1 MKTIPL
7 DRALSLTGNN
17 QPLNIYQDSTCSGAW
32 LVISPEHPDEMHSLE
47 IRTETF
53 AVNHHDNTST
63 IKDRP
68 EDFDDKEDA
77 QEIKAHAALLAH
89 FYNHGPE
96 LVSVLAEV
104 TEVLDMVFQFGY
116 PREGSIAKRAND
128 LIAKVSTVKLT

>member
-53 AVNHHDNTST
+53 AVNHHDNSST
-63 IKDRP
+63 IEDRP

-77 QEIKAHAALLAH
+77 MEIKAHAALLAH

-96 LVSVLAEV
+96 LVQALNEAVSMLDEV
-104 TEVLDMVFQFGY
+104 CVCGQCSGCVR
-116 PREGSIAKRAND
+116 REELRSTLSKA
-128 LIAKVSTVKLT
+128 STVQMP